1 MADDNTDKARDKK
14 ADSSNSNDDENKPDT
29 SKQGD
34 NKEGDSKDKQQ
45 EKDDQPTGK
54 TFSQDDVNKIIQKR
68 LKEEKDRAKAEK
80 ETEDAK
86 AKGEFEKLAGK
97 FEAEA
102 KDTQA
107 KYEALTVQHDE
118 LKEATNSLIATLSKA
133 LPESIRELKPETDN
147 PVELLKWLAKAQKIA
162 GKLGKSD
169 DQNNQNGDKKTG
181 NPGIPKPAAKGDKQA
196 ADNEDTKAELKR
208 RQNYGSSF

>member
-14 ADSSNSNDDENKPDT
+14 ADSSNSNDDDNKPDT

-34 NKEGDSKDKQQ
+34 NKEGESKDKQQ
-45 EKDDQPTGK
+45 DKDDQPTGK

-68 LKEEKDRAKAEK
+68 LKEEKERAKTEK
-80 ETEDAK
+80 ETEEAK
-86 AKGEFEKLAGK
+86 AKGEFEKLASK

-107 KYEALTVQHDE
+107 KYEALTAQHDE
-118 LKEATNSLIATLSKA
+118 LKDATNTLIATLSKG

-181 NPGIPKPAAKGDKQA
+181 ITGNPKPAVKGDNKP
-196 ADNEDTKAELKR
+196 ADSEEAKSELRR
-208 RQNYGSSF
+208 RQNYGSAF